1 MVEKLYYLKQR
12 TCILPEKRQTMLFSA
27 TEAETTQALIKSAM
41 KEDVHS
47 INTSEDNLRAT
58 VEGLKQG

>member
-1 MVEKLYYLKQR
+1 
-12 TCILPEKRQTMLFSA
+12 MLFSA